1 MRGLWLLG
9 CWAGMLAAAGCG
21 PQNVQYTADQAEEMK
36 LLEVGEVLREYQ
48 LFKNSPPKAIK
59 DLMKASGSSPGGYE
73 AVRSGDVVVHWDAA
87 LPDTNE
93 RPGVNPSDKVLAY
106 VKRVPKEGG
115 PVLML
120 DRTVRRMSAEEFQA
134 APKAGTSAAK

>member
-1 MRGLWLLG
+1 
-9 CWAGMLAAAGCG
+9 MLATAGCG

-48 LFKNSPPKAIK
+48 LFKTTPPKTLK
-59 DLMKASGSSPGGYE
+59 DLSKASGSSPGGYE
-73 AVRSGDVVVHWDAA
+73 AVRSGDVVVQWDAT

-93 RPGVNPSDKVLAY
+93 KPGANPSDKVLAY
-106 VKRVPKEGG
+106 LKRVPKDGG

-120 DRTVRRMSAEEFQA
+120 DRTVRRMTAEEFQA
-134 APKAGTSAAK
+134 APKAGTSVTK